1 MKLIRRILVGAL
13 IVLVVLVVGI
23 TGLIVGDGVL
33 GAQATDFTNVT
44 YPASDGTTLH
54 GYLAAPE
61 GEGPFPAV
69 IMVHEWWGL
78 NGEIVEMADVL
89 AAEGYV
95 VLAPDT
101 YRGPTTSLVPRAIYL
116 RVTIPEDRVDDDM
129 LRAFDYLAG
138 LETVDAD
145 RIGVMGF
152 CYGGGVALRHGI
164 LNPRV
169 AATVNLYGD
178 RVTDPQAFG
187 ALLEPDAGPLLG
199 IFGAEDAQ
207 IPVASVEA
215 FRAALET
222 AGVTHTVTIYEG
234 VGHAFVQPDA
244 LEQPG
249 APREAW
255 EQILAFLSDTLAAAN

>member
-1 MKLIRRILVGAL
+1 
-13 IVLVVLVVGI
+13 
-23 TGLIVGDGVL
+23 
-33 GAQATDFTNVT
+33 VT
-44 YPASDGTTLH
+44 YTASDGTTLH
-54 GYLAAPE
+54 GYLAAPA
-61 GEGPFPAV
+61 GDGPFPAV

-78 NGEIVEMADVL
+78 NGEIVELADAL

-101 YRGPTTSLVPRAIYL
+101 YRGPTTSLVPRALYL
-116 RVTIPEDRVDDDM
+116 RLTVSDDRVDDDM

-138 LETVDAD
+138 METVDAN

-164 LNPRV
+164 VNPRI

-178 RVTDPQAFG
+178 RVTDPQALG
-187 ALLEPDAGPLLG
+187 ALLEQDAGPLLG

-207 IPVASVEA
+207 IPVSSVEL
-215 FRAALET
+215 FREALEV
-222 AGVTHTVTIYEG
+222 AGVTHTVTIYDG
-234 VGHAFVQPDA
+234 VGHAFVQPDL

-255 EQILAFLSDTLAAAN
+255 EQILGFLSETLGQTG